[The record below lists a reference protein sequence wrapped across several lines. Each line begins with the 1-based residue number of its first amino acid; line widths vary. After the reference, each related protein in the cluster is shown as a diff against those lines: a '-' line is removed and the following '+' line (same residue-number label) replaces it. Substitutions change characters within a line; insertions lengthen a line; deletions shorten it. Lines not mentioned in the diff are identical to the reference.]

1 MTDWAASNDIESM
14 LKSLHHASVVI
25 ELRLFAADCATRVL
39 RYLPEPEFAAAL
51 AASRDFANG
60 NTTSESLD
68 SVVGSAALL
77 LTPNVIQPTVRDFA
91 GSAVID
97 AASSQLPTVSKVWA
111 SVSCALQAVAC
122 SAAYNADGDNY
133 DSVYD
138 TAMTSESTA
147 QCDLLRAHIPRLP

>member
-1 MTDWAASNDIESM
+1 MIDWATSNDIEVM
-14 LKSLHHASVVI
+14 LKSLDHASVVI
-25 ELRLFAADCATRVL
+25 ELRLFAADCAARVL
-39 RYLPEPEFAAAL
+39 QHLPEPEFSAAL

-68 SVVGSAALL
+68 AVVDSAALL

-97 AASSQLPTVSKVWA
+97 AASSHPPSASTVWT

-122 SAAYNADGDNY
+122 AAADSADDDTY

-138 TAMTSESTA
+138 SAMTAESTA
-147 QCDLLRAHIPRLP
+147 QCDLLRAHIPHLP